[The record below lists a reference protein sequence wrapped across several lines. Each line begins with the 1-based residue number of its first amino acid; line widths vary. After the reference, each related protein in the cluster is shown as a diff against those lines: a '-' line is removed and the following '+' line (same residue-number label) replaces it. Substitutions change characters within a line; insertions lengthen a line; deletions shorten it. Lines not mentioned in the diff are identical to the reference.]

1 MYNLRKKVQLGQSDL
16 DRLDKQISEL
26 PELITSANLLRSN
39 EHLLKINDKKTD
51 LLLTYR
57 QYSQALEELL
67 ASVFEIQKDLKD
79 ILKEQSSI
87 IADQL
92 AAESDLQSKPKHRSQ
107 PTTKSKPKTGTKT
120 SPKPRPKPR
129 PKPKTGTKTSP
140 KPRPKP
146 RPKPKT
152 GTKTSPKPRPKPR
165 PKPKT
170 GTKASSKL
178 RPKSKTGKR

>member
-1 MYNLRKKVQLGQSDL
+1 MADIGVGEVMYNLRKKVQLGRSDL

-92 AAESDLQSKPKHRSQ
+92 AAESDLQSKPKHKSQ
-107 PTTKSKPKTGTKT
+107 PTTKSKPKTGKTKT
-120 SPKPRPKPR
+120 RSKPR
-129 PKPKTGTKTSP
+129 PKPKTGTKTRS
-140 KPRPKP
+140 KP

-152 GTKTSPKPRPKPR
+152 GTKT
-165 PKPKT
+165 KT
-170 GTKASSKL
+170 VQNPGQNQRLEKDNNTL
-178 RPKSKTGKR
+178 F